1 MNTAQVMQDF
11 QKSFFGANT
20 MSSPFELRFKI
31 LEMAKEYL
39 DNSYQ
44 LQYELAQKNLELMHE
59 QGKLS
64 VEAWK
69 KIMPENYTMQDVI
82 TKAQELYGFVES
94 KDGKKTK

>member
-1 MNTAQVMQDF
+1 MINTQAMQDF

-44 LQYELAQKNLELMHE
+44 LQYDLAQKNLELMQE
-59 QGKLS
+59 QGKLTI
-64 VEAWK
+64 ETYK
-69 KIMPENYTMQDVI
+69 KMMPENYTMQDVI
-82 TKAQELYGFVES
+82 AKAQELYGFVES

>member
-1 MNTAQVMQDF
+1 MFNTQAMQDF
-11 QKSFFGANT
+11 QKSFFGANA

-44 LQYELAQKNLELMHE
+44 LQYDLAQKNLELMQE
-59 QGKLS
+59 QGKLTI
-64 VEAWK
+64 ETYK
-69 KIMPENYTMQDVI
+69 KMMPENYTMQDVI
-82 TKAQELYGFVES
+82 AKAQELYGLVES